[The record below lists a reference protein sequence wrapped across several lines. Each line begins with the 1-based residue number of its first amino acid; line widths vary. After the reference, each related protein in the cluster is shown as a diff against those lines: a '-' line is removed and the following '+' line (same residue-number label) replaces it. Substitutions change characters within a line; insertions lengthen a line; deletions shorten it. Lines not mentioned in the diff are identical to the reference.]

1 MDNDTL
7 IESGGFIKLY
17 RSMLKWEWYDDINVK
32 VLFLH
37 LLLKANYENK
47 KWHGIEIERGCYLTT
62 RSKLAK
68 ETGLSIQQVK
78 TCLEK
83 LKRTGEITYRATKQY
98 TMIHIEKYG
107 FFQSYEQESNPQSN
121 SQVTYEQPT
130 TNPQATNE
138 QPTSNLQPTNEQ
150 PTSNLRATTTKE
162 IKEYNKY
169 NNINKYYKEEKR
181 EEKKEREEKGSTYQ
195 LIADMYND
203 TCVSFPRC
211 TKLSE
216 AREKA
221 LHARLKKY
229 TVEDFKAVFEKAQ
242 QSDFL
247 KGANNKNW
255 SANFDWLISDKNMAK
270 VLDGNYANKTSVPQK
285 SSNIFLDIA
294 REEQEGEMWF

>member
-47 KWHGIEIERGCYLTT
+47 KWHGIEVEKGCFLTT
-62 RSKLAK
+62 RNKLAK

-83 LKRTGEITYRATKQY
+83 LKRTGEITCKATKQY

-107 FFQSYEQESNPQSN
+107 FFQSYEQRNNPQSN
-121 SQVTYEQPT
+121 LSI
-130 TNPQATNE
+130 TNE
-138 QPTSNLQPTNEQ
+138 QPTSNPQATYKQ
-150 PTSNLRATTTKE
+150 PTSNLQATTTKE
-162 IKEYNKY
+162 IKEYN
-169 NNINKYYKEEKR
+169 NINKYNKE
-181 EEKKEREEKGSTYQ
+181 KEREEREEKSRTYQ

-270 VLDGNYANKTSVPQK
+270 VLDGNYANKTNVARQN
-285 SSNIFLDIA
+285 SNIFLDIA
-294 REEQEGEMWF
+294 QEMQQEGEMWF

>member
-1 MDNDTL
+1 MDEKSVEDSNVWEKEGLGFGRT
-7 IESGGFIKLY
+7 ESK
-17 RSMLKWEWYDDINVK
+17 
-32 VLFLH
+32 
-37 LLLKANYENK
+37 KA
-47 KWHGIEIERGCYLTT
+47 
-62 RSKLAK
+62 
-68 ETGLSIQQVK
+68 
-78 TCLEK
+78 EK
-83 LKRTGEITYRATKQY
+83 A
-98 TMIHIEKYG
+98 
-107 FFQSYEQESNPQSN
+107 
-121 SQVTYEQPT
+121 
-130 TNPQATNE
+130 
-138 QPTSNLQPTNEQ
+138 
-150 PTSNLRATTTKE
+150 
-162 IKEYNKY
+162 
-169 NNINKYYKEEKR
+169 EKR
-181 EEKKEREEKGSTYQ
+181 KEREEKGSTYQ